1 MGVDAQHWRP
11 GGPVFVLD
19 GGETSGANR
28 LKFLASGILP
38 ILAEPTGGLSV
49 VFEHR
54 YCASGLGRS
63 R

>member
-1 MGVDAQHWRP
+1 M
-11 GGPVFVLD
+11 FVLD

-38 ILAEPTGGLSV
+38 ILAEPTGGLSI